1 VKTDWLQWG
10 GAKLEGSGWQ
20 GLERVAL
27 ERSPSG
33 PVLKLKLY
41 QPARGLSGSS
51 FEVEGGRLGRGLP
64 FQVVTLSATSDV
76 VVLQLERVGDHH
88 PYQVKLRDGGS
99 LPLHPFFTTRE
110 FSFAVDLERGD
121 CQPEPELAEPVRAQR
136 PQVDLLTKDYT
147 GFVQLLADRVR
158 VTNPHWA
165 DLAPASLERVLVEL
179 LSHHGDMLSYYQ
191 DRVAA
196 EAFVEQAS
204 QRHSLRQHGVLL
216 GYPLFDGLAA
226 ETVLA
231 FESVRSGVLPEG
243 LSVRMRAAA
252 DEAPV
257 VFHLP
262 ERARVVAAHNRLPLA
277 AWPGAFDA
285 QVPEGA
291 TEVLLWGRIEELL
304 PGQRLAFRQ
313 GVSAQVVELSG
324 VRHLQLPGWS
334 ASPAQPAPS
343 PAPEL
348 TAVTF
353 QPPLRTAVRP
363 FAGDFLLLGNLARA
377 RHGEPQVAHYRPVRG
392 RSLPRSHLLLREDRQ
407 SVVRQRS
414 EEGRLLLRALRV
426 PGPVLYSRGEDGTP
440 EPLLELFTAG
450 RRWVRV
456 EHLHGSQSFHP
467 HYVAT
472 ADEDGSV
479 WLQFG
484 DGIQGMAIEDAV
496 AALEV
501 RYRKGEPMAGNCAPD
516 TLTELLPHEDA
527 AARARVDAVGIVRLT
542 NVTPGT
548 GGRQPETRDAAR
560 LSIPASLRHG
570 PLERAVSLEDYAAVA
585 RTVPGVA
592 RAAARQ
598 LGGVFNTVLV
608 LVDPEG
614 QADASPALLEAVRV
628 RLEQA
633 RLTGR
638 EVRVAGPLYVALELR
653 VVVSAQPGASPH
665 EVREAVYAALRPGT
679 ARRPGLFHPD
689 RLSFGED
696 VELGQVLACLQR
708 VPGVRAARVL
718 VLRRL
723 FGPRSEQWVQRI
735 PLGPQEVARLDG
747 DEDFPENGVLEV
759 RVAGLDAPSLEVTP

>member
-1 VKTDWLQWG
+1 MKTNWLQWED
-10 GAKLEGSGWQ
+10 AKLEGAGWQ

-27 ERSPSG
+27 ERTQSG
-33 PVLKLKLY
+33 AVLKVKLH
-41 QPARGLSGSS
+41 QPARGLSGGS
-51 FEVEGGRLGRGLP
+51 FEVGGGRLGRGLP
-64 FQVVTLSATSDV
+64 FQILSLSETSDV
-76 VVLQLERVGDHH
+76 VTLQLERVGDHY
-88 PYQVKLRDGGS
+88 PYQVKLREGGS
-99 LPLHPFFTTRE
+99 LPLHPFFTTVE
-110 FSFAVDLERGD
+110 FSFAVDLERAD
-121 CQPEPELAEPVRAQR
+121 CRPEPELAEPLRAQR
-136 PQVDLLTKDYT
+136 PPVDPLTKDYT

-165 DLAPASLERVLVEL
+165 DLSPASLERVLLEL
-179 LSHHGDMLSYYQ
+179 LSHHADLLSYYQ

-216 GYPLFDGLAA
+216 GYRLFDGLAA

-231 FESVRSGVLPEG
+231 FESVRDGVLPAG
-243 LSVRMRAAA
+243 VSVRMRAAA
-252 DEAPV
+252 DEARV

-262 ERARVVAAHNRLPLA
+262 DSARVVAAHSRLALA

-285 QVPEGA
+285 EVPVGT
-291 TEVLLWGRIEELL
+291 TEVLLWGRIEQLL

-313 GVSAQVVELSG
+313 GASVQVVEVSG
-324 VRHLQLPGWS
+324 ARHLQLPGWT
-334 ASPAQPAPS
+334 ARPELPAPAVA
-343 PAPEL
+343 PAL
-348 TAVTF
+348 TAVAF

-363 FAGDFLLLGNLARA
+363 FVGDFVLLGNLARA
-377 RHGEPQVAHYRPVRG
+377 RHGEAQVAHYRPVRG
-392 RSLPRSHLLLREDRQ
+392 RSLPRSHILLREDRQ

-414 EEGRLLLRALRV
+414 EDGRQLLRALRV
-426 PGPVLYSRGEDGTP
+426 PGPVLFSPGEDGTP
-440 EPLLELFTAG
+440 EPLLELLVAG
-450 RRWVRV
+450 RRWTRV

-467 HYVAT
+467 HFVAT

-484 DGIQGMAIEDAV
+484 DGVQGLAIEDAV
-496 AALEV
+496 ATLEI
-501 RYRKGEPMAGNCAPD
+501 RYRGGVPMAGNCAPD
-516 TLTELLPHEDA
+516 TLTELLPPEDA
-527 AARARVDAVGIVRLT
+527 AQRARVDAVGLLRLT
-542 NVTPGT
+542 NVTPGI

-570 PLERAVSLEDYAAVA
+570 PLERAVALEDYAAVA

-592 RAAARQ
+592 RAAARL

-614 QADASPALLEAVRV
+614 QADVSPVLLEAVRS

-638 EVRVAGPLYVALELR
+638 EVRVAAALYVPLELR
-653 VVVSAQPGASPH
+653 VVVSPQPGTPPH
-665 EVREAVYAALRPGT
+665 ELREAVYSALRPGT
-679 ARRPGLFHPD
+679 DRRPGFFHPD
-689 RLSFGED
+689 RLSFGDD
-696 VELGQVLACLQR
+696 VDLGRVLAYVQR
-708 VPGVRAARVL
+708 VPGVRAARVV

-723 FGPRSEQWVQRI
+723 FGPPSAQVPTRV

-759 RVAGLDAPSLEVTP
+759 RVVGLDAPELEVSP